1 MFISVYFRAHNVYF
15 RAHNVYFMWDVG
27 PLLYISCRSLAA
39 TIERME
45 KHKIV
50 ERKRREK
57 TKELMTELQV
67 TPYNSFRAVC
77 TENGSSQGRNL
88 AVTGLCVPSLLD
100 CGSAARRP
108 RSS

>member
-1 MFISVYFRAHNVYF
+1 MEGAHEDIRAGPIMFFS
-15 RAHNVYFMWDVG
+15 G
-27 PLLYISCRSLAA
+27 PLMYISCRSLTA

-67 TPYNSFRAVC
+67 ASFP
-77 TENGSSQGRNL
+77 NL
-88 AVTGLCVPSLLD
+88 ALTGLLAGLESY
-100 CGSAARRP
+100 
-108 RSS
+108 